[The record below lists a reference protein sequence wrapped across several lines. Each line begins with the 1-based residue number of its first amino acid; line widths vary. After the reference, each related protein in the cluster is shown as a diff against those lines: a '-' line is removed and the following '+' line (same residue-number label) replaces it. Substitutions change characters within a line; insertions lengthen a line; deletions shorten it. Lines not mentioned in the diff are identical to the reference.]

1 MNVHKRC
8 DSPGLDA
15 DAHRVSP
22 PRCRFGFTLVELLV
36 VIAIIGVL
44 VGLLL
49 PAVQSARE
57 SGRAAQCKNN
67 LRQIGVALH
76 HFHDHSQRL
85 PAGWNG
91 VPQGHDPAVASDEQP
106 GWGWAASLLPQ
117 IEAGSL
123 FDTIDTRLPI
133 YDPANPTSQADLR
146 KASIPVFLCPS
157 DTKGP
162 TDSGSGFFTIGTD
175 DGAEETT
182 VDGQLY
188 HAVDGEPFVPLCDVG
203 KSNYVGVY
211 GTTEVDESPAEGN
224 GIFFRNSRV
233 AFHNI
238 LDGTSHTV
246 MIGER
251 HAKYGC
257 STWAGVVAGSK
268 AQRVRNVGVGDHTPN
283 NPEHHFDDFTSQHPA
298 GVHFVFGDASVRRLN
313 DSIDESV
320 YQSLCTRQGGEP
332 SGGGE

>member
-8 DSPGLDA
+8 DFPGLDA

-57 SGRAAQCKNN
+57 SGRA
-67 LRQIGVALH
+67 
-76 HFHDHSQRL
+76 
-85 PAGWNG
+85 
-91 VPQGHDPAVASDEQP
+91 
-106 GWGWAASLLPQ
+106 
-117 IEAGSL
+117 
-123 FDTIDTRLPI
+123 
-133 YDPANPTSQADLR
+133 
-146 KASIPVFLCPS
+146 
-157 DTKGP
+157 
-162 TDSGSGFFTIGTD
+162 GT
-175 DGAEETT
+175 G
-182 VDGQLY
+182 
-188 HAVDGEPFVPLCDVG
+188 
-203 KSNYVGVY
+203 
-211 GTTEVDESPAEGN
+211 
-224 GIFFRNSRV
+224 V

-320 YQSLCTRQGGEP
+320 YQALCTRQGGEP

>member
-1 MNVHKRC
+1 MAYPHTRAFADGKRRIERERSAMNVHKRC
-8 DSPGLDA
+8 DFPGLNA

-22 PRCRFGFTLVELLV
+22 PRCCFGFTLVELLV

-57 SGRAAQCKNN
+57 SGRA
-67 LRQIGVALH
+67 
-76 HFHDHSQRL
+76 
-85 PAGWNG
+85 
-91 VPQGHDPAVASDEQP
+91 
-106 GWGWAASLLPQ
+106 
-117 IEAGSL
+117 
-123 FDTIDTRLPI
+123 
-133 YDPANPTSQADLR
+133 
-146 KASIPVFLCPS
+146 
-157 DTKGP
+157 
-162 TDSGSGFFTIGTD
+162 GT
-175 DGAEETT
+175 G
-182 VDGQLY
+182 
-188 HAVDGEPFVPLCDVG
+188 
-203 KSNYVGVY
+203 
-211 GTTEVDESPAEGN
+211 
-224 GIFFRNSRV
+224 V

>member
-1 MNVHKRC
+1 VA
-8 DSPGLDA
+8 A
-15 DAHRVSP
+15 D
-22 PRCRFGFTLVELLV
+22 
-36 VIAIIGVL
+36 
-44 VGLLL
+44 
-49 PAVQSARE
+49 
-57 SGRAAQCKNN
+57 
-67 LRQIGVALH
+67 
-76 HFHDHSQRL
+76 D
-85 PAGWNG
+85 
-91 VPQGHDPAVASDEQP
+91 QP
-106 GWGWAASLLPQ
+106 GWGWGASLLPQ
-117 IEAGSL
+117 IEEGNL

-133 YDPANPTSQADLR
+133 YDPTNPTSRADLR

-162 TDSGSGFFTIGTD
+162 TDSGSGFFTIGAD

-298 GVHFVFGDASVRRLN
+298 GVHFLFGDASVRRLN